1 MYLISLHYLINLTRY
16 CNNQLYDDDD
26 EEEHDNNDD
35 DDDDNIS
42 RSSSSGSSGCC
53 GNINSERGIIDRR
66 SANHSLF
73 KKGRC

>member
-1 MYLISLHYLINLTRY
+1 MYLINLTRY
-16 CNNQLYDDDD
+16 CNNQFDDDDD

-35 DDDDNIS
+35 DDNIS
-42 RSSSSGSSGCC
+42 RSSSSGSSCC
-53 GNINSERGIIDRR
+53 CSNINSERGIIDRH